1 MCVCQLEGTISG
13 SSKTPHKISLN
24 SPHKP
29 RGQGMESNY
38 SCGRNGEPYQQGELS
53 GEEWKTNGFYA
64 KRDGVFKCIA
74 GIAADCTAVC
84 CCPLSLLHLLTFAC
98 IKLPSI
104 VVIRALRK
112 VKTKLR
118 RKQKCQDANEDDID
132 PRTPFTPCFSCPEST
147 SDISWAPFSGIRWSS
162 DVAGVFWC
170 WRNQPCGSLE
180 NFVLHSVPV
189 FYTEQNIDICQ
200 RVSLHSS
207 TASWWNLR

>member
-1 MCVCQLEGTISG
+1 MVRHGESKRLFIGESVGARPRSTMCVCQLEGTISG

-147 SDISWAPFSGIRWSS
+147 SDISWAPFSGIR
-162 DVAGVFWC
+162 
-170 WRNQPCGSLE
+170 
-180 NFVLHSVPV
+180 
-189 FYTEQNIDICQ
+189 
-200 RVSLHSS
+200 
-207 TASWWNLR
+207 